1 MDKTH
6 HLKERGIRIDN
17 FKNSH
22 AVHKCMLVE
31 GKKKKKTP
39 IKKGIDINFHN
50 LAKDICKNPTANIIF
65 SSERLCSYYLWS
77 GISKGNLSHNF
88 YETS

>member
-31 GKKKKKTP
+31 GKKKKKLLL
-39 IKKGIDINFHN
+39 KK
-50 LAKDICKNPTANIIF
+50 
-65 SSERLCSYYLWS
+65 E
-77 GISKGNLSHNF
+77 
-88 YETS
+88 